1 MTKEPHL
8 VAIVGN
14 DITFDSRVK
23 KAAMTAANAGY
34 KTTIICYSPTHTRSE
49 VNFGN
54 VRVIKVPIAFVARDK
69 SKRLRLQLRPFNET
83 ELSAR
88 YEGKFVHN
96 SGVIRRLEA
105 KRNGLSKKPIKKY
118 SLSVTHKLIH
128 LKVKVIRKVFEARKW
143 LNRAFDVLLK
153 IGNRITRRLQ
163 HRISEALQKRVFL
176 DYEAAFG
183 PIIEEL
189 KPDLIH
195 AHDYHMIGVGVTA
208 AKNLRQ
214 SGINTKVIYDA
225 HELIEGLSYPKR
237 VIKKWMREERN
248 FIGEVDDVIC
258 ISEPQALR
266 IKEVHNLKA
275 LPKVVLNCP
284 AITTSRNMPK
294 TIRDDIDIEGKII
307 VYHGQVDSRRD
318 LETLVSSL
326 QFISEDV
333 HIAIVTNNRGN
344 YVNELKE
351 TAKNLSTIKRPI
363 EKQLHFLPY
372 VPAADLPQYLS
383 SADVA
388 VIPQTETENHR
399 IAMPNKLFE
408 SIHAKLP
415 ILVSDVGAVSTFVE
429 AKRIGVSFK
438 SGSPESLAKEGSV
451 LLENAVKYRNN
462 ISQELLTQTTW
473 DFQSKALLDVYKSAL
488 GISPTSDERGMSSIS
503 IDSFDMPEALKAY
516 NKGLA
521 VGPRNMAGQAFRI
534 ASAVQNHLKIP
545 AISFAIEKS
554 DFNFPVHFPVNSI
567 NWRDPFWQK
576 QHREMLSAGFTH
588 VLAESGTGVLGTMGG
603 KFIDEQIPL
612 LLESGISTA
621 VLLHG
626 SEIRDPIVHQQYE
639 YSPFHDRDDLT
650 IKLEKSVAN
659 LKSRLDRVDVPIFV
673 TTPDLLQYT
682 RGEWLPLV
690 VDVEYWNSINPRPD
704 KAIPAV
710 LHMPTSSKLKG
721 SQQIDSEL
729 MKLENA
735 GKIRYIRPERK
746 VPASLVPSLIDKSD
760 IVIDGLVIGA
770 YGVTSCQA
778 MAAGRIVIGNTNEL
792 GKISSEC
799 PILHSDP
806 AIISSVIH
814 DLIDSRNAWES
825 LGEAGYRFTN
835 KYHNGSLTASKLSRF
850 LDY

>member
-23 KAAMTAANAGY
+23 KAAMTAVNAGY
-34 KTTIICYSPTHTRSE
+34 KTTIICYSPTHNRSE

-54 VRVIKVPIAFVARDK
+54 IRVLKVPIAFVARDK
-69 SKRLRLQLRPFNET
+69 SKRLRLQLRPFSET
-83 ELSAR
+83 ELKAR

-96 SGVIRRLEA
+96 SGLIRRLEA
-105 KRNGLSKKPIKKY
+105 ERNALSKKPIKKY
-118 SLSVTHKLIH
+118 SLSATHKLIQ
-128 LKVKVIRKVFEARKW
+128 LKIKVIRKVFETRKW

-163 HRISEALQKRVFL
+163 NRISEALQKRVFL

-189 KPDLIH
+189 NPDLIH

-208 AKNLRQ
+208 AKHLRK

-237 VIKKWMREERN
+237 VLRKWMREERN

-266 IKEVHNLKA
+266 IKEVHNLKL

-284 AITTSRNMPK
+284 AITTSKNIEK
-294 TIRDDIDIEGKII
+294 TIREDLDIEGKII

-326 QFISEDV
+326 EFFSEDV

-344 YVNELKE
+344 YVNDLKDI
-351 TAKNLSTIKRPI
+351 AKNLSTIKRPI

-415 ILVSDVGAVSTFVE
+415 ILASDVGAVSTFVE
-429 AKRIGVSFK
+429 AKRIGISFK
-438 SGSPESLAKEGSV
+438 SGSPESLAREGSA
-451 LLENAVKYRNN
+451 LLKNTVKYRNN

-473 DFQSKALLDVYKSAL
+473 DFQSKALLDVYENAL
-488 GISPTSDERGMSSIS
+488 GISPTLNERETSSIT
-503 IDSFDMPEALKAY
+503 IDSFDMPDVLKADSR
-516 NKGLA
+516 GLA
-521 VGPRNMAGQAFRI
+521 VGPRNMAGQAFQI

-554 DFNFPVHFPVNSI
+554 DFDFPVHFPVNSI
-567 NWRDPFWQK
+567 SWRDSFWQK

-612 LLESGISTA
+612 LHESGISAA

-626 SEIRDPIVHQQYE
+626 SEIRDPVVHQQYG
-639 YSPFHDRDDLT
+639 YSPFHERDDLT
-650 IKLEKSVAN
+650 TRLEKSVTN
-659 LKSRLDRVDVPIFV
+659 LKPRLEKIDVPIFV

-690 VDVEYWNSINPRPD
+690 IDVEYWNSIDARPNN
-704 KAIPAV
+704 AIPTV
-710 LHMPTSSKLKG
+710 LHMPTNSKLKG

-729 MKLENA
+729 MKLETA
-735 GKIRYIRPERK
+735 GKIRYIRPEKK
-746 VPASLVPSLIDKSD
+746 VAASLVPSLIEKSD

-778 MAAGRIVIGNTNEL
+778 MAARRIVIGNTNEL
-792 GKISSEC
+792 GKIRPEC
-799 PILHSDP
+799 PIFHSDP

-814 DLIDSRNAWES
+814 DVIDNRDAWES
-825 LGEAGYRFTN
+825 LGEAGYQFTK
-835 KYHNGSLTASKLSRF
+835 KYHDGSLTASKLSGF
-850 LDY
+850 LDS